1 MVVVRTVTSFGRSG
15 TFDWLY
21 QRVTAVVLIAYLLF
35 IVGFIF
41 LAKDF
46 GYQAWSELFAQRW
59 MRVFSLVALLSVIIH
74 AWIGLWSVV
83 TDYITNRVMGGKAT
97 ALRLFV
103 ETALAAIAVLYT
115 VWGIEILWGV

>member
-21 QRVTAVVLIAYLLF
+21 QRVTAVILLAYVLF

-41 LAKDF
+41 FTKDF

-59 MRVFSLVALLSVIIH
+59 MRVFSLVALLSTIIH

-83 TDYITNRVMGGKAT
+83 TDYITNRMMGGKAT
-97 ALRLFV
+97 VLRLFV
-103 ETALAAIAVLYT
+103 EVVLAAVAVLYT

>member
-1 MVVVRTVTSFGRSG
+1 MVKTVTSFGRSG

-21 QRVTAVVLIAYLLF
+21 QRVTAVILLAYTLF

-41 LAKDF
+41 FSKDF

-59 MRVFSLVALLSVIIH
+59 MRVFSLVALLSTIIH

-83 TDYITNRVMGGKAT
+83 TDYITNRMMGGKAT
-97 ALRLFV
+97 VLRLFV
-103 ETALAAIAVLYT
+103 EVILAAVAVLYA

>member
-21 QRVTAVVLIAYLLF
+21 QRVTAVILLAYVLF

-41 LAKDF
+41 FTKDF

-59 MRVFSLVALLSVIIH
+59 MRVFSLVALLSTVIH

-97 ALRLFV
+97 VLRLFV
-103 ETALAAIAVLYT
+103 EVILAAVAVLYT

>member
-1 MVVVRTVTSFGRSG
+1 MVKTVTSFGRSG

-21 QRVTAVVLIAYLLF
+21 QRVTAVILLAYTLF

-41 LAKDF
+41 FSKDF

-59 MRVFSLVALLSVIIH
+59 MRVFSLVALLSTIIH

-83 TDYITNRVMGGKAT
+83 TDYITNRMMGGKAT
-97 ALRLFV
+97 VLRLFV
-103 ETALAAIAVLYT
+103 EVILAAVAVLYT

>member
-21 QRVTAVVLIAYLLF
+21 QRVTAVILLAYVLF
-35 IVGFIF
+35 IVGFMLF
-41 LAKDF
+41 TKDF

-59 MRVFSLVALLSVIIH
+59 MRVFSLVALLSTIIH
-74 AWIGLWSVV
+74 AWVGLWSVV
-83 TDYITNRVMGGKAT
+83 TDYITNRMMGGKAT
-97 ALRLFV
+97 VLRLLV
-103 ETALAAIAVLYT
+103 EVVLAAVAVLYT

>member
-1 MVVVRTVTSFGRSG
+1 MVRTVTSFGRSG

-21 QRVTAVVLIAYLLF
+21 QRVTAVILLAYVLF

-41 LAKDF
+41 FTKDF

-59 MRVFSLVALLSVIIH
+59 MRVFSLVALLSTIIH

-83 TDYITNRVMGGKAT
+83 TDYITNRMMGGKAT
-97 ALRLFV
+97 VLRLFV
-103 ETALAAIAVLYT
+103 EVVLAAVAVLYT

>member
-1 MVVVRTVTSFGRSG
+1 MVRTVTSFGRSG

-21 QRVTAVVLIAYLLF
+21 QRVTAVILLAYVLF

-41 LAKDF
+41 FTKDF

-59 MRVFSLVALLSVIIH
+59 MRVFSLVALLSTVIH

-97 ALRLFV
+97 VLRLFV
-103 ETALAAIAVLYT
+103 EVILAAVAVLYT

>member
-21 QRVTAVVLIAYLLF
+21 QRVTALVLIAYTLF

-41 LAKDF
+41 FSDDF
-46 GYQAWSELFAQRW
+46 GYESWSALFAQSWVRI
-59 MRVFSLVALLSVIIH
+59 FSLVALLSTVVH

-83 TDYITNRVMGGKAT
+83 TDYITNRMMGPKAT
-97 ALRLFV
+97 ALRLLV
-103 ETALAAIAVLYT
+103 EVLLAAVAVIYV
-115 VWGIEILWGV
+115 VWGVEILWGV

>member
-1 MVVVRTVTSFGRSG
+1 MVTTVTSFGRSG

-21 QRVTAVVLIAYLLF
+21 QRVTAVVLLAYTLF

-41 LAKDF
+41 FSDDF
-46 GYQAWSELFAQRW
+46 SYESWSALFAQRW
-59 MRVFSLVALLSVIIH
+59 VRIFSLVALLSTVAH

-83 TDYITNRVMGGKAT
+83 TDYITNRMMGPKAT
-97 ALRLFV
+97 TLRV
-103 ETALAAIAVLYT
+103 LAQVVLGAVAVIYT

>member
-21 QRVTAVVLIAYLLF
+21 QRVTAIVLLAYVLF

-41 LAKDF
+41 FTKDF

-59 MRVFSLVALLSVIIH
+59 MRVFSLVTLLSIVIH

-97 ALRLFV
+97 VLRLFV
-103 ETALAAIAVLYT
+103 EVVLAAVAVLYT

>member
-1 MVVVRTVTSFGRSG
+1 MDMVTTITSFGRSG

-21 QRVTAVVLIAYLLF
+21 QRVSAVVLAAYTFF

-41 LAKDF
+41 LSDDF
-46 GYQAWSELFAQRW
+46 SYQTWSALFEQRW
-59 MRVFSLVALLSVIIH
+59 MRVFTLVALLAAVVH

-83 TDYITNRVMGGKAT
+83 TDYITNRMMGPKAT
-97 ALRLFV
+97 AIRVVV
-103 ETALAAIAVLYT
+103 EVLLAAVAVFYT

>member
-1 MVVVRTVTSFGRSG
+1 MVRTVTSFGRSG

-21 QRVTAVVLIAYLLF
+21 QRVTAVVLLAYTLF

-41 LAKDF
+41 FSKDF

-59 MRVFSLVALLSVIIH
+59 MRVFSLVTLLSTIIH

-83 TDYITNRVMGGKAT
+83 TDYITNRMMGGKAT
-97 ALRLFV
+97 VLRLFIEV
-103 ETALAAIAVLYT
+103 VLAAVAVLYA

>member
-1 MVVVRTVTSFGRSG
+1 MVRTVTSFGRSG

-21 QRVTAVVLIAYLLF
+21 QRVTAVILLAYVLF

-41 LAKDF
+41 FTKDF
-46 GYQAWSELFAQRW
+46 SYQTWSELFAQRW
-59 MRVFSLVALLSVIIH
+59 MRVFSLVALLSTVIH

-83 TDYITNRVMGGKAT
+83 TDYITNRMMGGKAT
-97 ALRLFV
+97 VLRLFV
-103 ETALAAIAVLYT
+103 EAILAAVAVLYT

>member
-41 LAKDF
+41 FAKDF

-83 TDYITNRVMGGKAT
+83 TDYITNRMMGGKAT
-97 ALRLFV
+97 VLRLFV
-103 ETALAAIAVLYT
+103 ETALAAVAVLYT

>member
-21 QRVTAVVLIAYLLF
+21 QRVTSVVLIAYLLF

-41 LAKDF
+41 LTKDF

-97 ALRLFV
+97 VLRLFA
-103 ETALAAIAVLYT
+103 EAALAVVAVLYT

>member
-1 MVVVRTVTSFGRSG
+1 MVRTVTSFGRSG

>member
-1 MVVVRTVTSFGRSG
+1 MVRTVTSFGRSG

-21 QRVTAVVLIAYLLF
+21 QRVTAVILLAYVLF

-41 LAKDF
+41 FTKDF

-59 MRVFSLVALLSVIIH
+59 MRVFSLVALLSTIIH

-83 TDYITNRVMGGKAT
+83 TDYITNRMMGGKAT
-97 ALRLFV
+97 VLRLFV
-103 ETALAAIAVLYT
+103 EVILAAVAVLYT

>member
-21 QRVTAVVLIAYLLF
+21 QRVTAVILLAYVLF

-41 LAKDF
+41 FTKDF

-59 MRVFSLVALLSVIIH
+59 MRVFSLVALLSTIIH

-83 TDYITNRVMGGKAT
+83 TDYITNRMMGGKAT
-97 ALRLFV
+97 VLRLFV
-103 ETALAAIAVLYT
+103 EVILAAVAVLYT

>member
-1 MVVVRTVTSFGRSG
+1 MVRTVTSFGRSG

-21 QRVTAVVLIAYLLF
+21 QRVTAVILLAYVLF

-41 LAKDF
+41 FTKDF

-59 MRVFSLVALLSVIIH
+59 MRVFSLVALLSTVIH

-97 ALRLFV
+97 VLRLFV
-103 ETALAAIAVLYT
+103 EVILAAIAVLYT

>member
-1 MVVVRTVTSFGRSG
+1 MVKTVTSFGRSG

-21 QRVTAVVLIAYLLF
+21 QRVTAVILLAYALF

-41 LAKDF
+41 FSKDF

-59 MRVFSLVALLSVIIH
+59 MRVFSLVALLSTIIH

-83 TDYITNRVMGGKAT
+83 TDYITNRMMGGKAT
-97 ALRLFV
+97 VLRLFV
-103 ETALAAIAVLYT
+103 EVILAAVAVLYA